1 MLSIRLQRT
10 GRRNDPTYRLVVAPK
25 TAPAKGKFLEIL
37 GTYLPARNPPVFSHR
52 DERITHW
59 VKHGARPSNTV
70 ARLLKHSG
78 MEGMEGF
85 IEPYAKRKSRAAV
98 PQEPAPSVPP
108 TAPTAETSD
117 TTTVAS

>member
-25 TAPAKGKFLEIL
+25 TASAKRKFLEIL
-37 GTYLPARNPPVFSHR
+37 GTYLPARNPPIFTHR

-59 VKHGARPSNTV
+59 VKYGARPSNTV

-78 MEGMEGF
+78 MQGMEGF
-85 IEPYAKRKSRAAV
+85 IEPYAKRKPRTAET
-98 PQEPAPSVPP
+98 QESAPNTPP
-108 TAPTAETSD
+108 TAPAAETGD
-117 TTTVAS
+117 TAAAAD